1 MNHLAIDNLTFAYTP
16 KHPTL
21 KDVALKIPLDS
32 WTLFY
37 GASGSGKS
45 TLMRLLAGLLPKYGG
60 KILRGRIQLPN
71 NLTVAM
77 MLQDPGMQ
85 FALDTPQHELEFA
98 LENLQLPAK
107 EMPARIEH
115 ALKFCG
121 IEHLR
126 DHQLTTMSG
135 GEQQRAALAVLVAM
149 DTDILLLD
157 EPFASIDNHNRTL
170 LIQQLTLLQQKY
182 HKTIIVADHDLHGY
196 RGLAKQIIHFENQR
210 AQLLDAAASDALL
223 QSADQL
229 AAIVHHVKL
238 PTASDQPILTLKK
251 VVIEHGDQKLIMAND
266 FSFFKNR
273 TTLLTGATGTG
284 KSSLFK
290 AITHLAAYQGTIVYN
305 DQDSQKIKPRRYAQQ
320 VGYVFQHAVDQF
332 LSITVKE
339 ELALSL
345 KKGRNPYFDEE
356 HLTVALKLLDLN
368 KLQDRVVYSLS
379 GGQQKKL
386 QLLLMLMMGQPVL
399 LLDEPFSGLDLHSLH
414 NVVDLIKASQK
425 VYPQTMIIISHQ
437 LEGLEKLIDRHVKL
451 ADCQLSYREEF

>member
-1 MNHLAIDNLTFAYTP
+1 MNQLAIDNLTFAYTP
-16 KHPTL
+16 RQTTL
-21 KDVALKIPLDS
+21 KDVTLKIPTDS

-45 TLMRLLAGLLPKYGG
+45 TLMRLLARLLPKYGG
-60 KILRGRIQLPN
+60 KILQGKLQLPDG
-71 NLTVAM
+71 LTAAM
-77 MLQDPGMQ
+77 MFQDPGMQ

-98 LENLQLPAK
+98 LENLQLPSS

-126 DHQLTTMSG
+126 DRQLTTMSG

-157 EPFASIDNHNRTL
+157 EPFASIDNHNRSL
-170 LIQQLTLLQQKY
+170 LIHQLTLLQQKY

-196 RGLAKQIIHFENQR
+196 RGLAKQIIHFEKQR
-210 AQLLDAAASDALL
+210 AQLLDAAASEELL
-223 QSADQL
+223 KAADQL
-229 AAIVHHVKL
+229 AATVHHVKL
-238 PTASDQPILTLKK
+238 PTASDQPILTLKN
-251 VVIEHGDQKLIMAND
+251 VVIEHGNEKLITAND
-266 FSFFKNR
+266 FSFFKNQ
-273 TTLLTGATGTG
+273 TTLLTGAMGTG

-290 AITHLAAYQGTIVYN
+290 AITHLAAYQGTIVYDGQN
-305 DQDSQKIKPRRYAQQ
+305 SQKIKPRHYAQQ

-332 LSITVKE
+332 LSVTVKE

-345 KKGRNPYFDEE
+345 KKGQNPYFDDE
-356 HLTVALKLLDLN
+356 HLTAALRLLGLS

-414 NVVDLIKASQK
+414 NVVDLIKASQE

-451 ADCQLSYREEF
+451 ADGRLSYREEF

>member
-21 KDVALKIPLDS
+21 KDVALRIPVDS

-60 KILRGRIQLPN
+60 RILQGNIKLPN
-71 NLTVAM
+71 GLTVAM
-77 MLQDPGMQ
+77 MFQDPGMQ

-98 LENLQLPAK
+98 LENLQLPAN

-126 DHQLTTMSG
+126 DRQLATMSG

-210 AQLLDAAASDALL
+210 AQLLDTAASDALL

-229 AAIVHHVKL
+229 AATVHHVKL
-238 PTASDQPILTLKK
+238 PTASDQPILTLK
-251 VVIEHGDQKLIMAND
+251 
-266 FSFFKNR
+266 
-273 TTLLTGATGTG
+273 
-284 KSSLFK
+284 SS
-290 AITHLAAYQGTIVYN
+290 
-305 DQDSQKIKPRRYAQQ
+305 D
-320 VGYVFQHAVDQF
+320 
-332 LSITVKE
+332 
-339 ELALSL
+339 
-345 KKGRNPYFDEE
+345 
-356 HLTVALKLLDLN
+356 
-368 KLQDRVVYSLS
+368 
-379 GGQQKKL
+379 
-386 QLLLMLMMGQPVL
+386 
-399 LLDEPFSGLDLHSLH
+399 
-414 NVVDLIKASQK
+414 
-425 VYPQTMIIISHQ
+425 
-437 LEGLEKLIDRHVKL
+437 
-451 ADCQLSYREEF
+451 

>member
-1 MNHLAIDNLTFAYTP
+1 MNQLAIDNLTFAYTP
-16 KHPTL
+16 RQTTL
-21 KDVALKIPLDS
+21 KDVTLKIPTDS

-60 KILRGRIQLPN
+60 KILQGKLQLPDG
-71 NLTVAM
+71 LTVAM
-77 MLQDPGMQ
+77 MFQDPGMQ
-85 FALDTPQHELEFA
+85 FALDTPQHELEIA
-98 LENLQLPAK
+98 LENLQLPSS

-126 DHQLTTMSG
+126 DRQLTTMSG

-157 EPFASIDNHNRTL
+157 EPFASIDNHNRSL
-170 LIQQLTLLQQKY
+170 LIHQLTLLQEKY

-196 RGLAKQIIHFENQR
+196 RGLAKQIIHFENQH

-223 QSADQL
+223 KSADQL
-229 AAIVHHVKL
+229 AATVHHVKL
-238 PTASDQPILTLKK
+238 PTASDQPILTLKN
-251 VVIEHGDQKLIMAND
+251 VVIEHGNEKLITAND
-266 FSFFKNR
+266 FSFFKNQ

-290 AITHLAAYQGTIVYN
+290 AITHLASYQGIISY
-305 DQDSQKIKPRRYAQQ
+305 DGKDSQKIKPRRYAQQ

-332 LSITVKE
+332 LSVTVKE

-345 KKGRNPYFDEE
+345 KKGQNPYFDDE
-356 HLTVALKLLDLN
+356 HLTAALRLLGLS

-399 LLDEPFSGLDLHSLH
+399 LLDEPFSGLDFHSLH
-414 NVVDLIKASQK
+414 NVVDLIKTSQK
-425 VYPQTMIIISHQ
+425 IYPQTMIIISHQ

-451 ADCQLSYREEF
+451 ADGRLSYREEF

>member
-16 KHPTL
+16 RQTTL
-21 KDVALKIPLDS
+21 KDVTLKIPTDS

-60 KILRGRIQLPN
+60 KILQGKLQLPDG
-71 NLTVAM
+71 LTVAM
-77 MLQDPGMQ
+77 MFQDPGMQ

-98 LENLQLPAK
+98 LENLQLPSS

-121 IEHLR
+121 IEHLCDR
-126 DHQLTTMSG
+126 QLTTMSG

-157 EPFASIDNHNRTL
+157 EPFASIDNHNRSL
-170 LIQQLTLLQQKY
+170 LIHQLTLLQEKY

-196 RGLAKQIIHFENQR
+196 RGLAKQIIHFENQH

-223 QSADQL
+223 KSADQL
-229 AAIVHHVKL
+229 AATVHHVKL
-238 PTASDQPILTLKK
+238 PTASDQPILTLKN
-251 VVIEHGDQKLIMAND
+251 VVIEHGNEKLITAND
-266 FSFFKNR
+266 FSFFKNQ

-290 AITHLAAYQGTIVYN
+290 AITHLASYQGIISY
-305 DQDSQKIKPRRYAQQ
+305 DGKDSQKIKPRRYAQQ

-332 LSITVKE
+332 LSVTVKE

-345 KKGRNPYFDEE
+345 KKGQNPYFDDE
-356 HLTVALKLLDLN
+356 HLTAALRLLGLS

-399 LLDEPFSGLDLHSLH
+399 LLDEPFSGLDFHSLH
-414 NVVDLIKASQK
+414 NVVDLIKTSQK
-425 VYPQTMIIISHQ
+425 IYPQTMIIISHQ

-451 ADCQLSYREEF
+451 ADGRLSYREEF

>member
-21 KDVALKIPLDS
+21 KDVALRIPVDS

-60 KILRGRIQLPN
+60 RILQGNIKLPN
-71 NLTVAM
+71 GLTVAM
-77 MLQDPGMQ
+77 MFQDPGMQ

-98 LENLQLPAK
+98 LENLQLPAN

-126 DHQLTTMSG
+126 DRQLATMSG

-210 AQLLDAAASDALL
+210 AQLLDTAASDALL
-223 QSADQL
+223 QSDQL
-229 AAIVHHVKL
+229 AATVHHVKL

-266 FSFFKNR
+266 FSFFKNQ

-332 LSITVKE
+332 LSVTVKE

-345 KKGRNPYFDEE
+345 KKGRNPYFDED
-356 HLTVALKLLDLN
+356 HLAAALKLLDLN

>member
-60 KILRGRIQLPN
+60 RILQGNIELPN
-71 NLTVAM
+71 GLTVAM
-77 MLQDPGMQ
+77 MFQDPGMQ

-98 LENLQLPAK
+98 LENLQLPAN

-126 DHQLTTMSG
+126 DRQLATMSG

-170 LIQQLTLLQQKY
+170 L
-182 HKTIIVADHDLHGY
+182 IIVADHDLHGY

-229 AAIVHHVKL
+229 AATVHHVKL

-266 FSFFKNR
+266 FSFFKNQ

-332 LSITVKE
+332 LSVTVKE

-356 HLTVALKLLDLN
+356 HLATALKLLDLN

>member
-1 MNHLAIDNLTFAYTP
+1 MTHLAIDNLTFAYTP
-16 KHPTL
+16 RQTTL
-21 KDVALKIPLDS
+21 KDVTLKIPTDS

-60 KILRGRIQLPN
+60 KILQGKLQLPDG
-71 NLTVAM
+71 LTAAM
-77 MLQDPGMQ
+77 MFQDPGMQ
-85 FALDTPQHELEFA
+85 FALDTPQHELEFT
-98 LENLQLPAK
+98 LENLQLPSS

-126 DHQLTTMSG
+126 DRQLTTMSG

-157 EPFASIDNHNRTL
+157 EPFASIDNDNRAL
-170 LIQQLTLLQQKY
+170 LIHQLTLLQEKY

-196 RGLAKQIIHFENQR
+196 RGLAKQIIHFEKQR
-210 AQLLDAAASDALL
+210 AQLLDAAASEELL
-223 QSADQL
+223 KAADQL
-229 AAIVHHVKL
+229 AATVHHVKL
-238 PTASDQPILTLKK
+238 PTASDQPILTLKN
-251 VVIEHGDQKLIMAND
+251 VVIEHGNEKLITAND

-290 AITHLAAYQGTIVYN
+290 AITHLASYQGIISY
-305 DQDSQKIKPRRYAQQ
+305 DGKDSQKIKPHRYAQQ

-332 LSITVKE
+332 LSVTVKE

-345 KKGRNPYFDEE
+345 KKGQNPYFDDE
-356 HLTVALKLLDLN
+356 HLTAALRLLGLS

>member
-1 MNHLAIDNLTFAYTP
+1 M
-16 KHPTL
+16 
-21 KDVALKIPLDS
+21 
-32 WTLFY
+32 
-37 GASGSGKS
+37 
-45 TLMRLLAGLLPKYGG
+45 
-60 KILRGRIQLPN
+60 
-71 NLTVAM
+71 
-77 MLQDPGMQ
+77 
-85 FALDTPQHELEFA
+85 
-98 LENLQLPAK
+98 
-107 EMPARIEH
+107 
-115 ALKFCG
+115 
-121 IEHLR
+121 
-126 DHQLTTMSG
+126 
-135 GEQQRAALAVLVAM
+135 
-149 DTDILLLD
+149 
-157 EPFASIDNHNRTL
+157 
-170 LIQQLTLLQQKY
+170 
-182 HKTIIVADHDLHGY
+182 
-196 RGLAKQIIHFENQR
+196 AKQIIHFENQR
-210 AQLLDAAASDALL
+210 AQLLDTAASDALL

-229 AAIVHHVKL
+229 AATVHHVKL

-251 VVIEHGDQKLIMAND
+251 VVIEHGNQKLIMAND
-266 FSFFKNR
+266 FSFFKNQ

-332 LSITVKE
+332 LSVTVKE

-345 KKGRNPYFDEE
+345 KKGRNPYFDED
-356 HLTVALKLLDLN
+356 HLAAALKLLDLN

>member
-1 MNHLAIDNLTFAYTP
+1 MTHLAIDNLTFAYTP
-16 KHPTL
+16 RQTTL
-21 KDVALKIPLDS
+21 KDVTLKIPTDS

-60 KILRGRIQLPN
+60 KILQGKLQLPDG
-71 NLTVAM
+71 LTAAM
-77 MLQDPGMQ
+77 MFQDPGMQ
-85 FALDTPQHELEFA
+85 FALDTPQHELEFT
-98 LENLQLPAK
+98 LENLQLPSS

-126 DHQLTTMSG
+126 DRQLTTMSG

-157 EPFASIDNHNRTL
+157 EPFASIDNHNRSL
-170 LIQQLTLLQQKY
+170 LIHQLTLLQEKY

-196 RGLAKQIIHFENQR
+196 RGLAKQIIHFEKQR
-210 AQLLDAAASDALL
+210 AQLLDAAASEELL
-223 QSADQL
+223 KAADQL
-229 AAIVHHVKL
+229 AATVHHVKL
-238 PTASDQPILTLKK
+238 PTASDQPILTLKN
-251 VVIEHGDQKLIMAND
+251 VVIEHGNEKLITAND

-290 AITHLAAYQGTIVYN
+290 AITHLASYQGIISY
-305 DQDSQKIKPRRYAQQ
+305 DGKDSQKIKPHRYAQQ

-332 LSITVKE
+332 LSVTVKE

-345 KKGRNPYFDEE
+345 KKGQNPYFDDE
-356 HLTVALKLLDLN
+356 HLTAALRLLGLS

-399 LLDEPFSGLDLHSLH
+399 LLDEPFSGLDPHSLH

-425 VYPQTMIIISHQ
+425 IYPQTMIIISHQ

>member
-1 MNHLAIDNLTFAYTP
+1 MTHLAIDNLTFAYTP
-16 KHPTL
+16 RQTTL
-21 KDVALKIPLDS
+21 KDVTLKIPTDS

-60 KILRGRIQLPN
+60 KILRGKLQLPDG
-71 NLTVAM
+71 LTAAM
-77 MLQDPGMQ
+77 MFQDPGMQ

-98 LENLQLPAK
+98 LENLQLPSS

-126 DHQLTTMSG
+126 DRQLTTMSG

-157 EPFASIDNHNRTL
+157 EPFASIDNHNRSL
-170 LIQQLTLLQQKY
+170 LIHQLTLLQEKY

-196 RGLAKQIIHFENQR
+196 RGLAKQIIHFENQH

-223 QSADQL
+223 KSADQL
-229 AAIVHHVKL
+229 AATVHHVKL
-238 PTASDQPILTLKK
+238 PTASDQPILTLKN
-251 VVIEHGDQKLIMAND
+251 VVIEHGNEKLITAND

-290 AITHLAAYQGTIVYN
+290 AITHLASYQGIISY
-305 DQDSQKIKPRRYAQQ
+305 DGKDSQKNKPHRYAQQ

-332 LSITVKE
+332 LSVTVKE

-345 KKGRNPYFDEE
+345 KKGQNPYFDDE
-356 HLTVALKLLDLN
+356 HLTAALRLLGLS

>member
-1 MNHLAIDNLTFAYTP
+1 MNQLAIDNLTFAYTP
-16 KHPTL
+16 RQTTL
-21 KDVALKIPLDS
+21 KDVTLKIPTDS

-60 KILRGRIQLPN
+60 KILQGKLQLPDG
-71 NLTVAM
+71 LTVAM
-77 MLQDPGMQ
+77 MFQDPGMQ

-98 LENLQLPAK
+98 LENLQLPSS

-121 IEHLR
+121 IEHLCDR
-126 DHQLTTMSG
+126 QLTTMSS

-157 EPFASIDNHNRTL
+157 EPFASIDNHNRSL
-170 LIQQLTLLQQKY
+170 LIHQLTLLQEKY

-196 RGLAKQIIHFENQR
+196 RGLAKQIIHFENQH

-223 QSADQL
+223 KSADQL
-229 AAIVHHVKL
+229 AATVHHVKL
-238 PTASDQPILTLKK
+238 PTASDQPILTLKN
-251 VVIEHGDQKLIMAND
+251 VVIEHGNEKLITAND
-266 FSFFKNR
+266 FSFFKNQ

-290 AITHLAAYQGTIVYN
+290 AITHLASYQGIISY
-305 DQDSQKIKPRRYAQQ
+305 DGKDSQKIKPRRYAQQ

-332 LSITVKE
+332 LNVTVKE

-345 KKGRNPYFDEE
+345 KKGQNPYFDDE
-356 HLTVALKLLDLN
+356 HLTAALRLLGLS

-399 LLDEPFSGLDLHSLH
+399 LLDEPFSGLDFHSLH
-414 NVVDLIKASQK
+414 NVVDLIKTSQK
-425 VYPQTMIIISHQ
+425 IYPQTMIIISHQ

-451 ADCQLSYREEF
+451 ADGRLSYREEF

>member
-1 MNHLAIDNLTFAYTP
+1 MTHLAIDNLTFAYTP
-16 KHPTL
+16 RQTTL
-21 KDVALKIPLDS
+21 KDVTLKIPTDS

-60 KILRGRIQLPN
+60 KILQGKLQLPDG
-71 NLTVAM
+71 LTAAM
-77 MLQDPGMQ
+77 MFQDPGMQ

-98 LENLQLPAK
+98 LENLQLPSS

-126 DHQLTTMSG
+126 DRQLTTMSG

-157 EPFASIDNHNRTL
+157 EPFASIDNHNRSL
-170 LIQQLTLLQQKY
+170 LIHQLTLLQEKY

-196 RGLAKQIIHFENQR
+196 RGLAKQIIYFENQH

-223 QSADQL
+223 KSADQL
-229 AAIVHHVKL
+229 AATVHHVKL
-238 PTASDQPILTLKK
+238 PTASDQPILTLKN
-251 VVIEHGDQKLIMAND
+251 VVIEHGNEKLITAND

-290 AITHLAAYQGTIVYN
+290 AITHLASYQGIISY
-305 DQDSQKIKPRRYAQQ
+305 DGKDSQKIKPHRYAQQ

-332 LSITVKE
+332 LSVTVKE

-345 KKGRNPYFDEE
+345 KKGQNPYFDDE
-356 HLTVALKLLDLN
+356 HLTAALRLLGLS

-414 NVVDLIKASQK
+414 NVVDLIKASQE

-451 ADCQLSYREEF
+451 ADGRLSYREEF